1 MKNIEMTNVFLH
13 YFKKSA
19 DIDVPYG
26 SLSQLCFPRC
36 NKCIQG
42 KDSFKICEKHLAALI
57 PKSHYPLCIFNCN
70 ANGNSST
77 LTWSGHPYNESTVQ
91 ALLKRVGITAKL
103 KLRGN
108 SSLEVF
114 MPIPRSR
121 TACVSSFLQNC
132 CQSPHV
138 IHPTNTANPSK
149 SPKRVIFSGNF
160 AQTTLPSGDVLSCDA
175 AYSVSLYE
183 ITSTPQYHAK
193 LEFKADAVGV
203 GSYFNTAD
211 TDKALEAMAGLSLV
225 MRRELDLPS
234 LGLAN
239 KFQLGI
245 PYAYSEHRKREHKN
259 LVTEA
264 VFFTE
269 QLTEEFNLFGP
280 GRELDAPIL
289 RGLIPLFCNKPM
301 TSPAITKALGKCP
314 FVKRTNRHKNNHYA
328 VRRYPVLGLTIWDI
342 REA

>member
-1 MKNIEMTNVFLH
+1 MKNIEMKNVFLH

-121 TACVSSFLQNC
+121 TACVSSFLQNFS
-132 CQSPHV
+132 QSPHI

-193 LEFKADAVGV
+193 LEFKADAVGY
-203 GSYFNTAD
+203 GAYFD
-211 TDKALEAMAGLSLV
+211 EKDCRKLEMELAGLSLAI
-225 MRRELDLPS
+225 RQALELPS
-234 LGLAN
+234 LDLVEDQRGVLYTY
-239 KFQLGI
+239 
-245 PYAYSEHRKREHKN
+245 PECRKDGHQHS
-259 LVTEA
+259 VADT

-269 QLTEEFNLFGP
+269 QLTEQFNLFGP
-280 GRELDAPIL
+280 NRELDAPIL